1 MVNEGPAA
9 ENPESLREILGLAE
23 EVNLYAD
30 PDADPRMG
38 VAFTEVF
45 KDSLQAAEASA
56 ADALAIF
63 DGYLAMG
70 RPFGLFLRAFEGE
83 AYRYDVPMGK
93 DFEPGGMLF
102 RTRGPQSVERHLHS
116 SVHPHIPFIAILN
129 QADVLAEGLIPRYP
143 ASNDD
148 WESVVKTLVQE
159 AAIIVF
165 HCYALGPGVTAE
177 LDLLRDGQREDS
189 TVIVLKDAEPP
200 KRSLP
205 VDLFRG
211 YTDTHHETPRKD
223 HPDLAGFPRVA
234 YEREIDW
241 DQLEIS
247 PFFGDLLQAAL
258 RHETDPTRL
267 PDLTEVP
274 LDRRVTALAE
284 RSRGLRHLG
293 RLEEAAAV
301 AADAVAFA
309 EQSGHR
315 QNMAA
320 TQGLLGIAAF
330 KLGRLDVA
338 QKAFHQSG
346 ELYHDL
352 GNKAE
357 EATVASWLAYIYKKA
372 GLAEQAVLFFLIN
385 LDLARNLNA
394 ADVLDSLRE
403 MAPLLDQISPATR
416 QKPGVRFAAELI
428 EKFHLNQSPSA
439 G

>member
-1 MVNEGPAA
+1 MAGSEPIA
-9 ENPESLREILGLAE
+9 ENPKSIREILGRMS
-23 EVNLYAD
+23 EVNLYTD

-38 VAFTEVF
+38 EAFTKVF
-45 KDSLQAAEASA
+45 EDSFQVIKASAAEAQK
-56 ADALAIF
+56 IRI
-63 DGYLAMG
+63 GYLAMG
-70 RPFGLFLRAFEGE
+70 RPFGLFLRAFESE

-102 RTRGPQSVERHLHS
+102 RTRGAQSVERHLHS

-129 QADVLAEGLIPRYP
+129 QADVLAQGLIPRYP
-143 ASNDD
+143 ASDD
-148 WESVVKTLVQE
+148 GWESVVRTLAQE

-165 HCYALGPGVTAE
+165 DCYALGPGVTAE

-189 TVIVLKDAEPP
+189 TVIVLKDTEPP

-205 VDLFRG
+205 ADLFSA
-211 YTDTHHETPRKD
+211 YTDTHHETPQKD

-241 DQLEIS
+241 EQLETS
-247 PFFGDLLQAAL
+247 PFFGDLLRAAL
-258 RHETDPTRL
+258 QHETDPSRL
-267 PDLTEVP
+267 PDLTELP
-274 LDRRVTALAE
+274 LDLRVGALAE
-284 RSRGLRHLG
+284 RSRGLRQLG
-293 RLEEAAAV
+293 RLEEAVAV

-315 QNMAA
+315 QDMAA

-346 ELYHDL
+346 QLYRAL
-352 GNKAE
+352 GDKAE
-357 EATVASWLAYIYKKA
+357 EATVASWLAYTYKKA

-385 LDLARNLNA
+385 LQLSRELNA
-394 ADVLDSLRE
+394 ADDILDSLRE
-403 MAPLLDQISPATR
+403 MAPLLDQVSPATR
-416 QKPGVRFAAELI
+416 AKPGVRLAAELI
-428 EKFHLNQSPSA
+428 EQFHLNQR
-439 G
+439 